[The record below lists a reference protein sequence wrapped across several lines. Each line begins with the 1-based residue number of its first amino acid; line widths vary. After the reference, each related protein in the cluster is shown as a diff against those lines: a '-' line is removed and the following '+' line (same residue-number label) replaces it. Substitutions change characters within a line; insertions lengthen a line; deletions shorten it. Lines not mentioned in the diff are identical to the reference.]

1 MEEFVLWYEQSYGV
15 NPVALFF
22 SLLFTTVGMF
32 TYVLWT
38 TRQKPRKE
46 VICMP
51 NNLVLSLKKD
61 ERLFIG
67 EGDTSCVLL
76 LRSIGENVVK
86 IRLTADKDLV
96 PIRREKVQARIEA
109 QKSETSLPS

>member
-1 MEEFVLWYEQSYGV
+1 MEEFLRWYEQSYGV

-22 SLLFTTVGMF
+22 SLLFTTAGMF
-32 TYVLWT
+32 TYVWWT
-38 TRQKPRKE
+38 TRRKPRKE
-46 VICMP
+46 VIL

-61 ERLFIG
+61 EKIFIG

-109 QKSETSLPS
+109 QSETSLPS